1 VTSELTLRDYVE
13 LLRRR
18 AWIVVSAFI
27 GALVLALLYS
37 ALQTPL
43 YRSSARI
50 QINQNTA
57 NNIFD
62 PVTGVSRND
71 RAATNE
77 VELIKSQLVRTEA
90 ELRLGY
96 PAGISA
102 RAETRADFV
111 VVSAVNADAGRA
123 QSIAQTY
130 AEAYLDVRT
139 NEFIEG
145 RLQTADK
152 LLERIQ
158 EIDAEIAAIGPEGN
172 AVRQQALR
180 DNLADPRAN
189 RNLTLGGIL
198 GLVIGAG
205 GALLIESLDRTIKS
219 RQIIEGLTPGV
230 PALASIP
237 TVKSEHAV
245 ISLAHPEGLES
256 EVFRTLRAGIEFAS
270 IDRRIQVIQVTS
282 PGPSAGKTTVAANLA
297 VVMAQA
303 GQKVAVV
310 DADLRRPRLHDAFK
324 LPQVPGISSVIIGRV
339 SGAEAAH
346 QLNLNNGRLWVF
358 PSGPIPPGPSELL
371 GSERARA
378 TFDALRDE
386 VDVIIVDSAP
396 VLPVADAL
404 VLSRLAD
411 ATIVVANARLT
422 KRDEVTR
429 AIEQLHQAGAN
440 IIGTVLNQVKGNSS
454 VGDGYGY
461 GYGYGYAYGGS
472 GRSLLDQLL
481 GRNKNVAPKL
491 EGTATIGHDE
501 LPRFKRAQ
509 PTLTGEVP
517 VVRTKSSATDG
528 PDFDDAPVATSAS
541 VEHTNGSEHTSNGAA
556 SNDLEQTDVDDELDS
571 ADDDSDEDA
580 DLAPTKA
587 SSRRAKANKA
597 KVIVEDL
604 VADDVPSGWADEVD
618 LK

>member
-180 DNLADPRAN
+180 DNLADSYDQLTITAGLGNAGSARITDPAGLPGAPFSPRAN

-481 GRNKNVAPKL
+481 GRNKNV
-491 EGTATIGHDE
+491 
-501 LPRFKRAQ
+501 
-509 PTLTGEVP
+509 
-517 VVRTKSSATDG
+517 
-528 PDFDDAPVATSAS
+528 
-541 VEHTNGSEHTSNGAA
+541 EHTNGSEHTSNGAA